1 MKPDGTF
8 VYIVDSAKK
17 GDGAHGKVRTG
28 YIDAIMKYGS
38 EKNRYKDY
46 KFQRDLEYI
55 RDNVDPFLMEVM
67 GYPPSDPEKISSGR

>member
-8 VYIVDSAKK
+8 KYIVDSAKK

-28 YIDAIMKYGS
+28 YVDAILKYGS

-46 KFQRDLEYI
+46 KSKADLEYI
-55 RDNVDPFLMEVM
+55 RDNVDPFLMKVM
-67 GYPPSDPEKISSGR
+67 GYPASDPEKLPSSR